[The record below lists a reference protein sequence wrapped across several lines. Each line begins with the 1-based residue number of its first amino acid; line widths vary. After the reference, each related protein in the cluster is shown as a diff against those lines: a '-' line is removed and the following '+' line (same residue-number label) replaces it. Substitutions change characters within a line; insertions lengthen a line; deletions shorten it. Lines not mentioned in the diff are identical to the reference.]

1 MSGSTYLLVS
11 STCSRAGVD
20 TETDPRPLGRFEQDI
35 KPFST
40 VGSAHMN
47 ALLAIR

>member
-11 STCSRAGVD
+11 STCSHTGVD
-20 TETDPRPLGRFEQDI
+20 TETDPSSLGRFEQDTR
-35 KPFST
+35 PLFT

-47 ALLAIR
+47 ALLAIC